1 MTLFQRY
8 GSNDKWEKETSSD
21 EERDVQRRM
30 KNNKKGEAQQGA
42 ATMQQQQQKRPG
54 GAKMVGAKPP
64 QAANAPQAAPAP
76 PVAPA
81 APAAPEN
88 FFKYLLFLSFFAPE
102 GRIEPI
108 PLDPS
113 SDDEETRKDKLAIIE
128 AYPAYKSFCDTK
140 AHRQHVFDLVRS
152 LLPARSA
159 ISKFHEEMIKNK
171 SFKVI
176 RDATPPK
183 RALDALHP
191 DAQAPNVCVSND
203 QVCIYT
209 DAADLLAACHCIYH
223 FYDYASDVMKIR
235 LETDAQELS
244 EMSFIDAWEHIKE
257 DPTLAKLSS
266 IWEASH
272 KWT

>member
-42 ATMQQQQQKRPG
+42 VVMQQQQQQQKRPG
-54 GAKMVGAKPP
+54 GAKLMGTAKAPTQQVVP
-64 QAANAPQAAPAP
+64 AAQAPQT
-76 PVAPA
+76 
-81 APAAPEN
+81 PEN

-113 SDDEETRKDKLAIIE
+113 SDDEETRKDKLAIID